1 MLRFEEFQNSIE
13 GYERV
18 QSNSKGNAYDV
29 YGEIISGVRFSCTI
43 RESEIDDRYDI
54 EGQLQMKAY
63 ELFIKAIE

>member
-13 GYERV
+13 GYEKV
-18 QSNSKGNAYDV
+18 HSNRKGDAYDV

-43 RESEIDDRYDI
+43 RDSEIDDDYDI
-54 EGQLQMKAY
+54 MGQLQSKAY